1 MGKVTFL
8 PGGKSIKARAGQT
21 LVSTAAA
28 ARVVIPQRCG
38 GHASCLM
45 CRIVLEN
52 GELTSPTALELRK
65 MPEQDLAKGIRLGCQ
80 AKVANYCPR
89 YCRNRDLCYVSPE
102 CGTAFSADFCPYCY

>member
-21 LVSTAAA
+21 LVSAAAA

-45 CRIVLEN
+45 CRVVLET
-52 GELTSPTALELRK
+52 GELTSPTALEIRK
-65 MPEQDLAKGIRLGCQ
+65 LPEQDIAQGLRLACQ
-80 AKVANYCPR
+80 AKATQ
-89 YCRNRDLCYVSPE
+89 RDCTVRIPE
-102 CGTAFSADFCPYCY
+102 SRLKSVVQAALERQRKENEE

>member
-8 PGGKSIKARAGQT
+8 PSGKSMKARAGQT

-45 CRIVLEN
+45 CRVILES
-52 GELTSPTALELRK
+52 GELSNPSALEVRK
-65 MPEQDLAKGIRLGCQ
+65 LPEQDLAKGIRLGCQ
-80 AKVANYCPR
+80 AKATEKDCTIRIPE
-89 YCRNRDLCYVSPE
+89 NRLKSVVQAALERQRKENEEWD
-102 CGTAFSADFCPYCY
+102 

>member
-80 AKVANYCPR
+80 AKVTQKDCTIR
-89 YCRNRDLCYVSPE
+89 IPE
-102 CGTAFSADFCPYCY
+102 SRFKSVVQAALERERSENED